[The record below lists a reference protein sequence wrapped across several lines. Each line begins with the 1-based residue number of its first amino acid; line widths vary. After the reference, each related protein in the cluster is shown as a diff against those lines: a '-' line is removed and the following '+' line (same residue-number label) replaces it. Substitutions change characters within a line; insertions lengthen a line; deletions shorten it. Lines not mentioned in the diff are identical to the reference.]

1 MFFLCKN
8 RPPILKKEDGGK
20 SLSILTRAVFF
31 GHSKNMKQKNAGFF
45 GKKQEFDDLSRQSSG
60 KAGGF
65 LFIMFGKNGVLEKS
79 KKMLSIT
86 DKYSRQD
93 SEAFKSFTQ
102 FILEIA
108 GTFC

>member
-1 MFFLCKN
+1 MQKQTTCSEKGRWWKTFIHFDEGGFF
-8 RPPILKKEDGGK
+8 R
-20 SLSILTRAVFF
+20 
-31 GHSKNMKQKNAGFF
+31 HSKNMKQKNAGFF

-60 KAGGF
+60 KAEGF
-65 LFIMFGKNGVLEKS
+65 LFIMFGKNRVLEKS

-86 DKYSRQD
+86 DKYLRQD

>member
-1 MFFLCKN
+1 MQKQTTYSEKGRWWKNFIHFDEGSFF
-8 RPPILKKEDGGK
+8 R
-20 SLSILTRAVFF
+20 
-31 GHSKNMKQKNAGFF
+31 HSKNMKQKNAGFF

-65 LFIMFGKNGVLEKS
+65 LFIMFGKNRVLEKS

-86 DKYSRQD
+86 DKYLRQD
-93 SEAFKSFTQ
+93 SGAFKSFTQ